1 MPNLVPNAYTVGNA
15 ESYDFALAEE
25 SNVFKT
31 GALDDPEAAYEGGWV
46 WRTRSAAERFFP
58 DMAHDFGKGP
68 VKLKVYGLVLTTSWK
83 RDVSAEPAEDGVHRL
98 LNRARIVQL
107 P

>member
-1 MPNLVPNAYTVGNA
+1 MAATASTMLPLGT
-15 ESYDFALAEE
+15 LA
-25 SNVFKT
+25 
-31 GALDDPEAAYEGGWV
+31 PEGSSWHKLLLELGERWSVASGG
-46 WRTRSAAERFFP
+46 
-58 DMAHDFGKGP
+58 K